1 MYRVKVFAELDPN
14 GKYALKYGSDE
25 PMEFNTY
32 EEAHQFAEKLRNG
45 SSLGV
50 WFKIEKQ

>member
-14 GKYALKYGSDE
+14 GKYALKYDSDE

-32 EEAHQFAEKLRNG
+32 EGAYLFAKKLRDG

-50 WFKIEKQ
+50 WFRIEKL